1 MLSRTLPWLA
11 GVFLWSWGWAA
22 LIAMSGRPTV
32 GLIFV
37 ALALPYIMGPAVVS
51 WIWRRFWVREAS
63 FEDLNEL
70 KLGNPT
76 MVAWLG
82 AIGFVW
88 ASAGV
93 AHVLGWGS
101 FDLSGHAIADRM
113 TLVQG
118 PEKAAE
124 ALAGMQAGLLPYAVI
139 ASVQALLVGLLYA
152 PVRVGEELG
161 WRGVFARELAPLGP
175 WGSAV
180 LGALLWGIWRVPLVW
195 MGGYFPDAPLAGAVA
210 MVAASVPQGVLLV
223 WLARRADT
231 VWVAAIAQ
239 GVLTAIGPFHE
250 LAIRG
255 GNPVLTSPMGAAG
268 GVAALLIVAVVA
280 VVERRQA
287 ARPAAAS

>member
-22 LIAMSGRPTV
+22 LIASTGRPTV
-32 GLIFV
+32 GIVFV
-37 ALALPYIMGPAVVS
+37 ALALPYILGPAVVS
-51 WIWRRFWVREAS
+51 ALWRRFSVREAA

-76 MVAWLG
+76 LVAWLG

-88 ASAGV
+88 ASAVV

-124 ALAGMQAGLLPYAVI
+124 ALTAMQAGPLPYAVI
-139 ASVQALLVGLLYA
+139 ASLQALLVGLLYA
-152 PVRVGEELG
+152 PVRVGEEMG
-161 WRGVFARELAPLGP
+161 WRGVLVRELAPLGP

-180 LGALLWGIWRVPLVW
+180 LSAVLWGIWRVPLVW

-231 VWVAAIAQ
+231 VWAAAIAQ
-239 GVLTAIGPFHE
+239 GVLTAICPFHE

-268 GVAALLIVAVVA
+268 GVTALLLVGVV
-280 VVERRQA
+280 VWVERGRA
-287 ARPAAAS
+287 GRSAAAS

>member
-22 LIAMSGRPTV
+22 LIASTGRPTV
-32 GLIFV
+32 GIVFV
-37 ALALPYIMGPAVVS
+37 ALALPYILGPAAVS
-51 WIWRRFWVREAS
+51 ALWRRFWVREAA

-76 MVAWLG
+76 LVAWLG
-82 AIGFVW
+82 AMGFVW
-88 ASAGV
+88 ASAVV
-93 AHVLGWGS
+93 AHALGWGS

-118 PEKAAE
+118 PEKATE
-124 ALAGMQAGLLPYAVI
+124 ALTAMQAGPLPYAVI
-139 ASVQALLVGLLYA
+139 ASIQALLVGLLYA

-161 WRGVFARELAPLGP
+161 WRGVLVRELAPLGP

-180 LGALLWGIWRVPLVW
+180 LSAVLWGIWRVPLVW

-223 WLARRADT
+223 WLSRRADT
-231 VWVAAIAQ
+231 VWAAAIAQ

-268 GVAALLIVAVVA
+268 GVTALLLVGVV
-280 VVERRQA
+280 VWVERGRA
-287 ARPAAAS
+287 VRPAAAS